1 MGAMMRHSTAAL
13 FTLALGAC
21 AGALLGGCGSQTK
34 TVTAASTPVL
44 TSTSATSASTA
55 TTTPPA
61 TSTAA
66 SAPAQTTTAGGA
78 SAPSTTRTA
87 TEPALAQNEA
97 HSQAEGLAEAL
108 ATLKS
113 RGYTAN
119 ESSQYHP
126 NQTLRVLVGTR
137 TGSSDG
143 YDQQAFFFIN
153 GRYVGTDTKEPS
165 ASVKVVSQNDT
176 EVALAYALYRP
187 GDPLSSPSGGQAVVR
202 FQLNDGKLT
211 ALDPIPPA
219 SSASAPSRN

>member
-1 MGAMMRHSTAAL
+1 MKRHSIAAL
-13 FTLALGAC
+13 GALALGVC
-21 AGALLGGCGSQTK
+21 GGTLLGGCGSQTN
-34 TVTAASTPVL
+34 TVTAAATPV
-44 TSTSATSASTA
+44 TTETTASTASTA
-55 TTTPPA
+55 TTTPPT
-61 TSTAA
+61 TSTA
-66 SAPAQTTTAGGA
+66 STAPAQTTTAGGA

-108 ATLKS
+108 ATLRS

-126 NQTLRVLVGTR
+126 SQTLRVLVGTR

-143 YDQQAFFFIN
+143 YDQQAFFFVN

-187 GDPLSSPSGGQAVVR
+187 GDPLASPSGGQAVVH